1 MCGLTE
7 ENHLFWTGIRRSDA
21 RWFKA
26 DSPFQIDFSFLS
38 AQKKNTKSF
47 DLVYG
52 REQILP
58 ASMVN
63 VSIDSF
69 DL

>member
-1 MCGLTE
+1 MRGGLKRIR
-7 ENHLFWTGIRRSDA
+7 LFKLI
-21 RWFKA
+21 
-26 DSPFQIDFSFLS
+26 FLS
-38 AQKKNTKSF
+38 SRLKKNTKSF
-47 DLVYG
+47 DFVYG

>member
-1 MCGLTE
+1 LP
-7 ENHLFWTGIRRSDA
+7 TGIRRSDA

-58 ASMVN
+58 SRRN
-63 VSIDSF
+63 IDTIWNFTFPIKS
-69 DL
+69 LLSGL